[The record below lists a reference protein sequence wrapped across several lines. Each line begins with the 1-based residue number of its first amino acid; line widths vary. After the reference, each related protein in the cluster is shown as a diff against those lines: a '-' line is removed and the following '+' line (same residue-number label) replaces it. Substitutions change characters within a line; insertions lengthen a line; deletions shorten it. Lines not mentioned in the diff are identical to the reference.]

1 MAGSAEEPGSERR
14 PLGEWA
20 DTELCARIG
29 LDPAILAEDDAQI
42 IAALVDALTGAQ
54 GHEARKPIRELLGR
68 VGARRPDVLA
78 DHLTHGNCFT
88 RWEVVNVLG
97 ELAAP
102 STLERTVEFA
112 LNEDEVHARWR
123 SFWAV
128 SRFDRARTVPLLLEA
143 LNGGD
148 QTRRWRA
155 ALMLSMLNQAEAGP
169 VLVEGLDH
177 PERWIQW
184 EALSAIK
191 SLGVAGAEDRVA
203 AFLAEDQAIELRQEA
218 TLALGGI
225 GTEDAKN
232 HLLRALH
239 DPSPQVRWRAVMAL
253 ARYGGPEVE
262 RQLQMQGT
270 CDSDPIVR
278 QFIVEELPRIASRC
292 GKNPL

>member
-1 MAGSAEEPGSERR
+1 MAGSAAELRIEQ
-14 PLGEWA
+14 PLGDCA
-20 DTELCARIG
+20 DTDLCARVG
-29 LDPAILAEDDAQI
+29 LDPAILDQEDAQS
-42 IAALVDALTGAQ
+42 IASLVDALTDAQ
-54 GHEARKPIRELLGR
+54 GHDARKPIRELLGR
-68 VGARRPDVLA
+68 IAARQPNALA
-78 DHLTHGNCFT
+78 DHLTHANCFT

-102 STLERTVEFA
+102 STLERTVAFA
-112 LNEDEVHARWR
+112 LSEDEVHARWR

-143 LNGGD
+143 LNGRD
-148 QTRRWRA
+148 PTRRWRA
-155 ALMLSMLNQAEAGP
+155 ALMLSMLNRVEAGP

-177 PERWIQW
+177 SERWIQW

-191 SLGVAGAEDRVA
+191 SLGVAGAESRVA

-232 HLLRALH
+232 HLFRALD
-239 DPSPQVRWRAVMAL
+239 DPSSQVRWRAVMAL

-262 RQLQMQGT
+262 RQLQMQST
-270 CDSDPIVR
+270 CDSDPFVR
-278 QFIVEELPRIASRC
+278 QFIVEELPRIAGSC
-292 GKNPL
+292 GKNPS